1 MVAVAVAAVGEV
13 VEAQPVGVV
22 GPGAYPAEAWV
33 AAVVGEASCL
43 VGAWVAEAVG

>member
-1 MVAVAVAAVGEV
+1 VVAVAAAVGEA

-43 VGAWVAEAVG
+43 AGAWVVEAVG